1 MKFDTKIDNLMLIFF
16 ITGVMSVVALIF
28 ILPERSYEVE
38 IPLESSE
45 QAEADSIADVSAVL
59 QRGNFRE
66 IQRDSVHFG
75 IYTVVMGELPDTT
88 LIVYQDE
95 LKADSDT
102 LKARGWTYFS
112 TREIDRSQ
120 LTDTSEMVT
129 YLIFWLPPGEE
140 KESDVEPW
148 QRTNL

>member
-129 YLIFWLPPGEE
+129 YLIFWLPPDAEE
-140 KESDVEPW
+140 ESDVEPW
-148 QRTNL
+148 QQTNL